1 MKINKIIS
9 TILASILIFLPIIST
24 FANED
29 LNTLK
34 EEVVYVSTSPTGEI
48 KGVHVVNGFE
58 LEKKQKIKDYGK
70 YDNVKNLTSLEKIN
84 KDKDR
89 ITVEA
94 ESGKFFYQGDNPSK
108 ELPWNILIEYYLNGE
123 KKSEK
128 EIIGKKG
135 NIKIVGKI
143 SKNSKADPVYSEYYL
158 GQLAINLDSDKVIV
172 KEAKNATI
180 AYQGSVQIL
189 NYTILPEKEL
199 EFEILTE
206 SKDFEMQPFNFSAIP
221 FNMNFDL
228 PDTSELTNNLKI
240 LEEGISKLNSGTT
253 DLTLGIKEVN
263 KNTHILYNH
272 LKELNSGLNQSASG
286 QLLLTEGSLKFQ
298 KGLYQYSQGIRELVN
313 KIEEMGNGLGS
324 LKTGLVQLRDGSSQ
338 LSDGLLEYSKGVD
351 QYVDGVTKVSEGHKE
366 LTNGIKKMSEKSQPL
381 KEGGS
386 KLVNGSQQ
394 IYDGLEILDKLD
406 LEELTNIEDLE
417 NLEKIINVTLEFWDK
432 SEKYVDQIDLDKLLD
447 ALVKINKKNAE
458 ALVELEKLIKAT
470 DIDNILKKLNITD
483 VENEDV
489 KKLLKEIKEIQNKIL
504 LVRNKIEEIAKNI
517 EESADTKEK
526 LEKLKYQIIGKN
538 EEIRRKLES
547 LKKALKEYD
556 KDKVYT
562 ILKGLS
568 GFRSNYK
575 EFHDGLVSY
584 TQGTNQL
591 INSISR
597 ELLSGSEEID
607 DGLSKLSLNG
617 SVLESGIGEII
628 NGSEKFTEALNLII
642 SQLNFNKLDQVNR
655 LENGIEQ
662 LVSNYALIHDGQKSL
677 NYGLNR
683 LSNGMNSYVSGFSQF
698 DKGVD
703 KLKNGAVQLNEGTSR
718 LESETSGMSEEAKK
732 QIDEAMK
739 AFKKE
744 NFKLKSFVDE
754 KNQNIKLVQFVY
766 VSDALVKE
774 KEVQEVPMKKE
785 MTFWEKVWNII
796 SFWD

>member
-1 MKINKIIS
+1 MKSKKIIA
-9 TILASILIFLPIIST
+9 TILAGILIFTPIVST
-24 FANED
+24 LAKENI
-29 LNTLK
+29 NTLK
-34 EEVVYVSTSPTGEI
+34 EEVVYISTDVTGKV

-58 LEKKQKIKDYGK
+58 LEKNQKIKDYGK
-70 YDNVKNLTSLEKIN
+70 YDNIKNLTSLEKIN
-84 KDKDR
+84 KDGDV

-123 KKSEK
+123 KKTEK
-128 EIIGKKG
+128 EIVGKKG

-143 SKNSKADPVYSEYYL
+143 TKNPKADPIYSEYYL
-158 GQLAINLDSDKVIV
+158 GQLSINLDSDKVIV
-172 KEAKNATI
+172 ENAKNATI

-189 NYTILPEKEL
+189 NYTVLPEKEL

-206 SKDFEMQPFNFSAIP
+206 SKEFEMQPFNFSAIP

-228 PDTSELTNNLKI
+228 PDTSDLTNNLKM
-240 LEEGISKLNSGTT
+240 LEDGISKLNNGTT
-253 DLTLGIKEVN
+253 DLTLGIKEIN

-272 LKELNSGLNQSASG
+272 LKQLNSGLNQSASG
-286 QLLLTEGSLKFQ
+286 QLQLTEGSLKFQ
-298 KGLYQYSQGIRELVN
+298 NGLRQYSQGIKQLVK
-313 KIEEMGNGLGS
+313 KIGEMGNGLGS
-324 LKTGLVQLRDGSSQ
+324 LKTGLIQLRDGSSRF
-338 LSDGLLEYSKGVD
+338 SNGLLEYSKGID
-351 QYVDGVTKVSEGHKE
+351 QYVDGVTKLSDGHKE

-458 ALVELEKLIKAT
+458 TLVELEKLIKAT

-517 EESADTKEK
+517 TELTGAKTK
-526 LEKLKYQIIGKN
+526 LEKIKTEIIDKN
-538 EEIRRKLES
+538 KEIRKKLEP

-556 KDKVYT
+556 KEKVYK
-562 ILKGLS
+562 ILQDLS
-568 GFRSNYK
+568 SFRSRYK
-575 EFHDGLVSY
+575 ELHDGLISY
-584 TQGTNQL
+584 TKGTNQL
-591 INSISR
+591 INSISN
-597 ELLSGSEEID
+597 ELLTGSEKID
-607 DGLSKLSLNG
+607 DGFSKVSSNGKILENGIGDLVNG
-617 SVLESGIGEII
+617 SQ
-628 NGSEKFTEALNLII
+628 KFTEALDLIL
-642 SQLNFNKLDQVNR
+642 SKLNFNDLDQVNR
-655 LENGIEQ
+655 LETGIEQ

-677 NYGLNR
+677 NYGLDR
-683 LSNGMNSYVSGFSQF
+683 LSNGMNDYVSGFSQF
-698 DKGVD
+698 ENGVD
-703 KLKNGAVQLNEGTSR
+703 KIRDGAVQLNEGTSK

-732 QIDEAMK
+732 QIDEAVK

-754 KNQNIKLVQFVY
+754 KNENIKLVQFVY
-766 VSDALVKE
+766 VSDALIKE
-774 KEVQEVPMKKE
+774 KEVQEVVNKKE
-785 MTFWEKVWNII
+785 MTFWEKVWDII
-796 SFWD
+796 TFWD